1 MPLVPL
7 GCAWILGVL
16 LGTLWPGATPGGASL
31 EAGIAAGAA
40 LGGAGALALVWPH
53 RGARWAAL
61 ALLAL
66 WLGLARSLLALPAPV
81 PDAHSLRA
89 LNVPAAEARS
99 VIAPRRQVRGHV
111 LADPDPARAGRA
123 SQVRVA
129 VEAVQVDG
137 AWRPATGGLLA
148 VAGPFVAAVQGDLV
162 ECVGVVQDPP
172 ALSAFDYRAWLARHG
187 IESYMDGATVR
198 VLQAAAD
205 APETTLA
212 RWRREAGLRTATM
225 LPEPEAGLLRGLL
238 LGQQKAIDPP
248 LWQDFNTTGTSWLI
262 VISGA
267 QITMLLLLVFGGAR
281 RVWFPWPS
289 VLLAGAVVVLYAV
302 FVGLGVPV
310 ARAAVMGVF
319 YLGAQGLGR
328 PVTPINLLAVAALAL
343 TALDPNTIAD
353 AGFQLSFAAVAGILL
368 FGPPLTARWR
378 RAPVLGEAAAFGVAA
393 QLTTWPVVVLQF
405 GQVSLT
411 GFPAGMLTGLLVG
424 PLMIVGTVQQL
435 AAWLW
440 APLGQ
445 ALAWVCWLPL
455 AALAYMIRTAAQTPG
470 IVLLPDLDVT
480 GALAWYALLAL
491 VYLRMDPERWA
502 ACRRL
507 YHRLRRHGL

>member
-1 MPLVPL
+1 
-7 GCAWILGVL
+7 
-16 LGTLWPGATPGGASL
+16 
-31 EAGIAAGAA
+31 
-40 LGGAGALALVWPH
+40 
-53 RGARWAAL
+53 
-61 ALLAL
+61 
-66 WLGLARSLLALPAPV
+66 
-81 PDAHSLRA
+81 
-89 LNVPAAEARS
+89 
-99 VIAPRRQVRGHV
+99 
-111 LADPDPARAGRA
+111 
-123 SQVRVA
+123 
-129 VEAVQVDG
+129 
-137 AWRPATGGLLA
+137 
-148 VAGPFVAAVQGDLV
+148 
-162 ECVGVVQDPP
+162 
-172 ALSAFDYRAWLARHG
+172 
-187 IESYMDGATVR
+187 
-198 VLQAAAD
+198 
-205 APETTLA
+205 
-212 RWRREAGLRTATM
+212 
-225 LPEPEAGLLRGLL
+225 LRGLL

-248 LWQDFNTTGTSWLI
+248 LWQDFNTTQTSWLI

-281 RVWFPWPS
+281 RLWYPWPS

-310 ARAAVMGVF
+310 ARAAVMGVL

-328 PVTPINLLAVAALAL
+328 PVTPINLLAVAALTL

-378 RAPVLGEAAAFGVAA
+378 RVPVLGEAAAFGVAA

-411 GFPAGMLTGLLVG
+411 GFPTGMLTGLLVG
-424 PLMIVGTVQQL
+424 PLMMVGTVQQL

-445 ALAWVCWLPL
+445 VLAWVCWLPL
-455 AALAYMIRTAAQTPG
+455 AALAYMIRAAAQTPG
-470 IVLLPDLDVT
+470 IVPLPDLDMT

-491 VYLRMDPERWA
+491 VYLRMDADRWA

-507 YHRLRRHGL
+507 YNGLRRQGV

>member
-7 GCAWILGVL
+7 GCAWMLGVL
-16 LGTLWPGATPGGASL
+16 LGTGWPGATPDG
-31 EAGIAAGAA
+31 AGIAAGAA
-40 LGGAGALALVWPH
+40 VGCAGALALVWPH
-53 RGARWAAL
+53 RGARWVAL
-61 ALLAL
+61 ALLAG
-66 WLGLARSLLALPAPV
+66 WLGLARGLLALPPAV
-81 PDAHSLRA
+81 PDPQSLRA
-89 LNVPAAEARS
+89 LNVPAADARS
-99 VIAPRRQVRGHV
+99 VLAPHREVRGRV

-123 SQVRVA
+123 AQVRVA
-129 VEAVQVDG
+129 VEAVLVDG
-137 AWRPATGGLLA
+137 TWRPVTGGLLA

-172 ALSAFDYRAWLARHG
+172 ALPDFDYRAWLARHG

-205 APETTLA
+205 APETLLA
-212 RWRREAGLRTATM
+212 RWRRDAGLRTAAM

-267 QITMLLLLVFGGAR
+267 QITMLLLLVYAPAR
-281 RVWFPWPS
+281 RVLYPWPS
-289 VLLAGAVVVLYAV
+289 VLLAGAVVVLYSV

-310 ARAAVMGVF
+310 ARAAVMGVL

-343 TALDPNTIAD
+343 TALDPNVVAD
-353 AGFQLSFAAVAGILL
+353 AGFQLSFAAVAGIVL
-368 FGPPLTARWR
+368 FGPALMRRWR
-378 RAPVLGEAAAFGVAA
+378 RVPVLGDAAAFGIAA
-393 QLTTWPVVVLQF
+393 QLTTWPIVVLQF

-424 PLMIVGTVQQL
+424 PLMVVGTVQQL

-445 ALAWVCWLPL
+445 VLAWVCWPAL
-455 AALAYMIRTAAQTPG
+455 AALAYMIRMAAQAPG
-470 IVLLPDLDVT
+470 IVPLPDLDLT
-480 GALAWYALLAL
+480 GALAWYGFLAL

-502 ACRRL
+502 ATREVYNTSRKVAWAAK
-507 YHRLRRHGL
+507 